1 MTGLSIAFGIVLP
14 SVLSY
19 AFVASLVFRVLEK
32 LHIGFDEYWYPRAGM
47 FKGIYNDHDSIWCI
61 GAALLS
67 IFWPV
72 AMPPLII
79 FKAMHKASKSV
90 FELIESHIEDE
101 GADDQGRD

>member
-14 SVLSY
+14 AVLSY
-19 AFVASLVFRVLEK
+19 VFVGSLVYRVLK
-32 LHIGFDEYWYPRAGM
+32 KMGIGFER
-47 FKGIYNDHDSIWCI
+47 FSFYNDDTY
-61 GAALLS
+61 ATLLS

-90 FELIESHIEDE
+90 FELIESRMEDE
-101 GADDQGRD
+101 GEE